1 MVYPLEGTALIVDA
15 GGYRGDWAAEMVA
28 RYACRVE
35 VFEPVRSFVEVLE
48 ERFSA
53 NPLITIHPYG
63 LGACDETIEFH
74 VAHETSS
81 AVIVPFEATV
91 ERGEL
96 RDIAAWMADAPPV
109 DLMKVNIEGGE
120 YGLLERVLEEGL
132 MERIRFLQVQFH
144 DGMPDAERRMRC
156 IQRQLER
163 THTLAWRYEWVWEGW
178 ERRA

>member
-1 MVYPLEGTALIVDA
+1 
-15 GGYRGDWAAEMVA
+15 MVA